1 MDQALTTNSTNQE
14 PAESGFFDVHDS
26 SPRERLAAAT
36 KMLSALPQVEIVM
49 RHYFADGVYA
59 REGDIPKGA
68 MFAGR
73 VHLKAQVNIIS
84 RGAVM
89 VLTED
94 GPIEMR
100 APFTMVSPP
109 GAQRAAIALEDTTWT
124 TIIAADETD
133 PDAIFNKYTTPTYE
147 AFEVVRDELLKII
160 EG

>member
-1 MDQALTTNSTNQE
+1 MEIDALPDACTALMAGDA
-14 PAESGFFDVHDS
+14 P
-26 SPRERLAAAT
+26 PRERLALAM
-36 KMLSALPQVEIVM
+36 KVFSSLPQLDIRM
-49 RHYFADGVYA
+49 RHHFADGVYA

-84 RGAVM
+84 KGAVI
-89 VLTED
+89 VLTEN

-109 GAQRAAIALEDTTWT
+109 GAQRAAFALEDTTWT
-124 TIIAADETD
+124 TIIATDETD

-147 AFEVVRDELLKII
+147 AFEVARDELLKII

>member
-1 MDQALTTNSTNQE
+1 MEIDALPDACTALMAGDA
-14 PAESGFFDVHDS
+14 P
-26 SPRERLAAAT
+26 PRERLALAM
-36 KMLSALPQVEIVM
+36 KVFSSLPQLDIRM
-49 RHYFADGVYA
+49 RHHFADGVYA

-84 RGAVM
+84 RGAVI
-89 VLTED
+89 VLTEN

-109 GAQRAAIALEDTTWT
+109 GAQRAAFALEDTTWT
-124 TIIAADETD
+124 TIIATDETD

-147 AFEVVRDELLKII
+147 AFEVARDELLKII

>member
-1 MDQALTTNSTNQE
+1 MEIDALPDACTALMAGDA
-14 PAESGFFDVHDS
+14 P
-26 SPRERLAAAT
+26 PRERLALAM
-36 KMLSALPQVEIVM
+36 KVFSNLPQLDIRM
-49 RHYFADGVYA
+49 RHHFADGVYA

-84 RGAVM
+84 KGAVI
-89 VLTED
+89 VLTEN

-109 GAQRAAIALEDTTWT
+109 GAQRAAVALEDTTWT
-124 TIIAADETD
+124 TIIATDDTD

-147 AFEVVRDELLKII
+147 AFEVARDELLKII